1 MPAVQLA
8 ELLAELADIE
18 ADVAGEA
25 GPVGIALLHAHCAA
39 LETHEN
45 LGVRIRVE
53 GRLESDLELAR
64 IEVVTLHAWGVPV
77 RPHGPGD
84 ADSRVEPGLIALA
97 ADELRRHGGVGALR
111 RITARGGRGGA
122 ERRKIVARRSEERRP
137 RPAPTHGRH
146 DRVEA
151 SPEEAERCPRRGGPA
166 LGRVL

>member
-77 RPHGPGD
+77 RPHVPGD
-84 ADSRVEPGLIALA
+84 ADFRVELGLIALA
-97 ADELRRHGGVGALR
+97 ADELRRHGGAGALR
-111 RITARGGRGGA
+111 RITARGGRGVA
-122 ERRKIVARRSEERRP
+122 ERRKIVARRRGGMRGGQCP
-137 RPAPTHGRH
+137 DHGRPG
-146 DRVEA
+146 R
-151 SPEEAERCPRRGGPA
+151 AEPTP
-166 LGRVL
+166 